1 MKGGGGE
8 EGGGGGGGMEKDIER
23 VYVRYTYVKLV
34 IQDLCRHLVMT
45 EEAAKAKLLTRK
57 QCRTGKC

>member
-1 MKGGGGE
+1 MVR
-8 EGGGGGGGMEKDIER
+8 GGGMEKDIER